1 MPTAK
6 YEAIYRAIKRDIETG
21 IYKNGDFLP
30 SENTYT
36 ERFGCTRNTI
46 RRALSVLTSEGYLLP
61 QHGRG
66 VQVIYSPQANKSLF
80 TGEDWIVTPTTDK
93 GGGLHAEHQR
103 HGPGF

>member
-46 RRALSVLTSEGYLLP
+46 RRV
-61 QHGRG
+61 
-66 VQVIYSPQANKSLF
+66 SPY
-80 TGEDWIVTPTTDK
+80 
-93 GGGLHAEHQR
+93 
-103 HGPGF
+103 